1 MRISPFSSSRL
12 ALIITGTL
20 VTISSFYLV
29 GCQDEPSSTSSPSTD
44 ISSTLSQLGKA
55 VPGQYIVVL
64 KEDVRD
70 VPAVA
75 NQMASA
81 HTLGILHVYE
91 YALKGFAATVPAA
104 RVTAL
109 QADPR
114 VQYVEPDQTVTTFA
128 QTLPTGI
135 NRVDADL
142 NAKAKIDGVDERMD
156 VDVAIIDTGID
167 LDHPDLNV
175 FKNVTFARG
184 SRSGNDDNGHGTHV
198 AGTVA
203 ALDNGIGVVGIAPGA
218 RLWAVKVLNRNGSGS
233 ISDVIKGVDYVTQNA
248 ASIEVANMSLGG
260 GDSQA
265 LKDAIKNSADK
276 GVVYAVAAGNSATD
290 AGSTSPA
297 NSPDVLCV
305 SAIADFN
312 GQCGGG
318 AAATCRSDVDDTFA
332 DFSNFGSVVDIAA
345 PGVCILSTWNNG
357 GLNTISGTSMAS
369 PHVAGAAALYLVD
382 RTKPTDGAGAKAT
395 RDAIIQAGVPQTQ
408 SCQGDG
414 NGGFTGDPDSFP
426 EPLLYA
432 RNL

>member
-1 MRISPFSSSRL
+1 VAAS
-12 ALIITGTL
+12 
-20 VTISSFYLV
+20 VFYFV
-29 GCQDEPSSTSSPSTD
+29 GCQEQSPNLVTSDDPTATSPV
-44 ISSTLSQLGKA
+44 SQLGKV
-55 VPGQYIVVL
+55 VPGQYIVVFRD
-64 KEDVRD
+64 DVAN
-70 VPAVA
+70 VPAAVSQLA
-75 NQMASA
+75 YQHGA
-81 HTLGILHVYE
+81 GVLHMYE
-91 YALKGFAATVPAA
+91 HALKGFAATLPAA
-104 RVTAL
+104 RVAAL
-109 QADPR
+109 SADPR
-114 VQYVEPDQTVTTFA
+114 VAYVEQDQVVTISA

-135 NRVDADL
+135 DRVDADL
-142 NAKAKIDGVDERMD
+142 NAKAKIDGVDERVD

-175 FKNVTFARG
+175 FKNVTFAKG

-233 ISDVIKGVDYVTQNA
+233 ISDVIKGVDYVTANA
-248 ASIEVANMSLGG
+248 AEIEVANMSLGG
-260 GDSQA
+260 GDSQS
-265 LKDAIKNSADK
+265 LKDAIKKSADK

-312 GQCGGG
+312 GLCGGG

-345 PGVCILSTWNNG
+345 PGVCILSSWNDG
-357 GLNTISGTSMAS
+357 GYRSISGTSMAS
-369 PHVAGAAALYLVD
+369 PHVAGAAALYLAG
-382 RTKPTDGAGAKAT
+382 RTKPTDGAGAKAV
-395 RDAIIQAGVPQTQ
+395 RDAIIQAGIPQTQ

-414 NGGFTGDPDSFP
+414 NGGFTGDPDSHP
-426 EPLLYA
+426 EPLLSA
-432 RNL
+432 KNL